1 MSACILQ
8 LEEQLTTTI
17 DMIRDYQVNAGA
29 YADDFSGDLDSRIRH
44 NNDLIGRQR
53 RRVNLM
59 STAAR
64 ARGDVSMANTL
75 LLLRIYRSLTAAVCK
90 CNNSFALTFR

>member
-64 ARGDVSMANTL
+64 ARGDVSMHGKHATVAAN
-75 LLLRIYRSLTAAVCK
+75 I
-90 CNNSFALTFR
+90 SFTHCCCL